1 MMNLEQIKLALADRN
16 MQKVADA
23 VDVTRA
29 HIQQIRKGTGKPSAD
44 LLQKL
49 SDYFERPV
57 K

>member
-1 MMNLEQIKLALADRN
+1 MMNLEQIKTALADRN
-16 MQKVADA
+16 MQKVATA
-23 VDVTRA
+23 VGVTRA

>member
-1 MMNLEQIKLALADRN
+1 MLSIEQIRVALADRN

-23 VDVTRA
+23 VGVTRA
-29 HIQQIRKGTGKPSAD
+29 HIQSIRIGRRNPSAAVHER
-44 LLQKL
+44 L